1 MPRVCMQVDLPHQF
15 NFSLLIGFAL
25 SRAAKIE
32 ADTSFLGLLFT
43 PDFLETTPRR
53 PPSGSTGLPKEGD
66 RRSKCAFLFR
76 ILLLIHSGP

>member
-1 MPRVCMQVDLPHQF
+1 MHLWLWVPAEMNFRNRRPLFAPTSSNKAIMPRVCMQVDLPHQF

-43 PDFLETTPRR
+43 PDFLETTP
-53 PPSGSTGLPKEGD
+53 
-66 RRSKCAFLFR
+66 
-76 ILLLIHSGP
+76 